1 VTIKN
6 NSVHDAITFAN
17 VKALILAISQ
27 LTQTCSQR
35 FVILFISSFLSML
48 QYVACCITLQYLA
61 VPCSTLQYIYCVCH
75 NKLRLNVLN
84 RWRLEPCGI
93 PKPKP
98 KPKPRFVAL
107 YNTYLLPVYAYAG
120 ASLKLILRL
129 GTSPPSA
136 SLLNYNFVSLYIFTH
151 NLSTQR
157 SPFSLLPRLISKFQE
172 KSVQVGWRT

>member
-1 VTIKN
+1 
-6 NSVHDAITFAN
+6 
-17 VKALILAISQ
+17 
-27 LTQTCSQR
+27 
-35 FVILFISSFLSML
+35 ML
-48 QYVACCITLQYLA
+48 YYVA
-61 VPCSTLQYIYCVCH
+61 VPCSTLQYIAVHLLCLPQQIAIKCLKQMATIYI
-75 NKLRLNVLN
+75 
-84 RWRLEPCGI
+84 EPCGI